1 MIKPGVRRTGRL
13 AFVAAVAALLALG
26 TAQSLAAPDT
36 IFKTT
41 VQQRIVPN
49 TDADFRELLLGAG
62 EGYTVRQELGSAG
75 AARAAQR
82 TSLLYFGQLSDFQLA
97 DEESPA
103 RVEFVD
109 PAGPPVDA
117 AWRPWE
123 AMNPHIDDAMIRQM
137 NSFVPASPVAAGN
150 GARRRM
156 DFSIVTG
163 DSADSQQF
171 NETDWVKTLLEGG
184 TLNPGSGVDPA
195 TSSDP
200 LCAFLPAL
208 INDAATPANYTGVQ
222 DYTDYVEG
230 AVPYFY
236 DPNDPKGLHAT
247 FPDYGPMPTSPK
259 IMDTAQLPFT
269 VAGLD
274 VPSYTAIGN
283 HDALVQGN
291 QAANQEFEQVATG
304 CIKPLPTV
312 PPPPGTTYGDALM
325 QLDPTNLLGLAGT
338 ERLLVPPDPNRR
350 FVTKQQYKAVFQAG
364 AQGDGHGFD
373 YVDPAQ
379 NAASAQSAGYFS
391 WSPAP
396 KFRFIALDTTCDAG
410 VTGPSADGN
419 IDHPQFQWLQA
430 ELGKAQA
437 AGQYAVLF
445 SHHAIQSLTCSPP
458 DELAGPCGSN
468 DSHGHPENPGFDI
481 DPRNSAPIHLGA
493 DTTAMLRGFPNVIAW
508 VAGHSHV
515 HDVTPI
521 ANQKG
526 GGFWMI
532 RTAAEADWPQQSRL
546 LEVFDNGDG
555 TLSIFGT
562 VLDHAGG
569 ATAPATL
576 SSFTNPDPDELASIG
591 RTLAY
596 NDFQVGARECTP
608 SCGEGQTNDRN
619 VELLLRNPLPSSGGV
634 SGLSLK
640 KGPCANRKSG
650 TRGRDRLRGTK
661 QGDRLRGKG
670 GRDKVLGLKG
680 RDCLKG
686 ERGRDRLKGGR
697 GADSL
702 AGGRGAD
709 KLVGG
714 KGRDKLKGGAGSD
727 RLVSRG
733 GGRDKVRCGQ
743 GPNDV
748 AVVDRR
754 DRVRGCETLK
764 RPAKRG

>member
-1 MIKPGVRRTGRL
+1 MCSVPAYPSVQVDPSSCPLGQQPSGQTANPELYAGVQDYDDYAEG
-13 AFVAAVAALLALG
+13 
-26 TAQSLAAPDT
+26 AAPYYYD
-36 IFKTT
+36 
-41 VQQRIVPN
+41 P
-49 TDADFRELLLGAG
+49 AD
-62 EGYTVRQELGSAG
+62 
-75 AARAAQR
+75 
-82 TSLLYFGQLSDFQLA
+82 
-97 DEESPA
+97 
-103 RVEFVD
+103 VD
-109 PAGPPVDA
+109 PAGLHAGWPPYGEIMNA
-117 AWRPWE
+117 AQIP
-123 AMNPHIDDAMIRQM
+123 
-137 NSFVPASPVAAGN
+137 F
-150 GARRRM
+150 
-156 DFSIVTG
+156 
-163 DSADSQQF
+163 
-171 NETDWVKTLLEGG
+171 
-184 TLNPGSGVDPA
+184 PA
-195 TSSDP
+195 T
-200 LCAFLPAL
+200 
-208 INDAATPANYTGVQ
+208 
-222 DYTDYVEG
+222 
-230 AVPYFY
+230 
-236 DPNDPKGLHAT
+236 GL
-247 FPDYGPMPTSPK
+247 S
-259 IMDTAQLPFT
+259 
-269 VAGLD
+269 
-274 VPSYTAIGN
+274 VPSYAVIGN

-291 QAANQEFEQVATG
+291 QAANQGFERVATG
-304 CIKPLPTV
+304 CIKPLPSV
-312 PPPPGTTYGDALM
+312 VPPPGTTYGNALM
-325 QLDPTNLLGLAGT
+325 QLNPTNLLGLGAG
-338 ERLLVPPDPNRR
+338 ERMLVPPDPNRR

-364 AQGDGHGFD
+364 VQGDGHGFD

-379 NAASAQSAGYFS
+379 NAASAQSAAYFS

-410 VTGPSADGN
+410 VAGPSADGN
-419 IDHPQFQWLQA
+419 IDDPQFQWLKG

-458 DELAGPCGSN
+458 DETNAEPCGSN
-468 DSHGHPENPGFDI
+468 DSHGHPQNPGCDI

-714 KGRDKLKGGAGSD
+714 RGKDRLKGGAGSD